1 MPRRSNFDP
10 LDPTKEARWYS
21 VRTMH
26 GALLD
31 ARELAAGCELTRTFV
46 GAMLEW
52 IDAALIAQ
60 CVNERNSNK
69 YVIPNAG
76 PG

>member
-1 MPRRSNFDP
+1 
-10 LDPTKEARWYS
+10 
-21 VRTMH
+21 MH

-46 GAMLEW
+46 AAMLEW

-60 CVNERNSNK
+60 CVHERNSNK

>member
-1 MPRRSNFDP
+1 
-10 LDPTKEARWYS
+10 
-21 VRTMH
+21 MH